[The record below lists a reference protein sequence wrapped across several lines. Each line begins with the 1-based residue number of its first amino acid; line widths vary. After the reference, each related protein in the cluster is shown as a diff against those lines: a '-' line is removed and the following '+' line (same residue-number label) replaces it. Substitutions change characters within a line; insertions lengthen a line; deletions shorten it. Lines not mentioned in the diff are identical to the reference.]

1 MNSVPE
7 ELLKHFPVVVIMVPL
22 CWGIIELRK
31 LRIELTDYKPLL
43 QNFNS
48 SLINAS
54 AKFDDINHKKF
65 DNYPFFKDVNEL
77 MVKTN
82 KIIK

>member
-1 MNSVPE
+1 MNPFPE
-7 ELLKHFPVVVIMVPL
+7 ELVKHLPVVVIMVPL
-22 CWGIIELRK
+22 CWGILELRK
-31 LRIELTDYKPLL
+31 LRIELTRYKPLL
-43 QNFNS
+43 QNFNTT
-48 SLINAS
+48 LTDAS
-54 AKFDDINHKKF
+54 AKFNDINHKKF

>member
-1 MNSVPE
+1 MNAVHE
-7 ELLKHFPVVVIMVPL
+7 ELLKHLPVVVIMVPL

-48 SLINAS
+48 TLINAS